1 MRLLNWRVAISGVL
15 LSVGLAACSS
25 TEEPDYAELQT
36 FEEQVSVN
44 VAWKANVGPGS
55 DEHYSRLAPVY
66 DDGVVFAAERHGN
79 VVALNADNGR
89 RLWRQDLTPATGFS
103 LLGLFRKGPPAKLAG
118 GLTLDGDTLYVGNES
133 GMLYAINKDNG
144 EIQWQSQLEGEVIS
158 APAVGEGY
166 VVLHLGNG
174 MVVSLNAADGEEQ
187 WRHEEEVP
195 ALTLRGSSSPVIS
208 AGGVILGTNNGRAA
222 VLVLE
227 SGQMA
232 WDERVATP
240 SGGSDLERI
249 VDIDATP
256 VVRGDQV
263 YMLAFNGELVALE
276 LRTGEVVWRRDYQG
290 HRTPQVAGSRIFLT
304 TSESHVVAVDRLSGN
319 ESWRSADLY
328 GRSLTEPAVLSGQ
341 LVVADRF
348 GFVHWLDRDSGQMM
362 GRYEASD
369 PIQVAPI
376 RAGDKVI
383 VMTID
388 GRLVA
393 LTD

>member
-36 FEEQVSVN
+36 FEEQVRVN
-44 VAWKANVGPGS
+44 VAWKANVGSGS
-55 DEHYSRLAPVY
+55 DEHYTRLTPVY

-89 RLWRQDLTPATGFS
+89 RLWRQDLAPATGFS
-103 LLGLFRKGPPAKLAG
+103 LLRLFSKGPPAKLAG

-133 GMLYAINKDNG
+133 GMLYAINKESG

-174 MVVSLNAADGEEQ
+174 MVVGLNAADGEEQ

-195 ALTLRGSSSPVIS
+195 ALTLRGNSSPVIS

-319 ESWRSADLY
+319 ERWRSADLY

-348 GFVHWLDRDSGQMM
+348 GFVHWLDRDSGQII
-362 GRYEASD
+362 GRYEAND
-369 PIQVAPI
+369 PIQVAPV

-388 GRLVA
+388 GRVVA

>member
-55 DEHYSRLAPVY
+55 DEHYSRLTPVY

-89 RLWRQDLTPATGFS
+89 RLWRQNLTPATGFS
-103 LLGLFRKGPPAKLAG
+103 LWRLFRKGPPAKLAG

-174 MVVSLNAADGEEQ
+174 MVVGLNAADGEEQ

-263 YMLAFNGELVALE
+263 YMLAFNGELVALQ

-319 ESWRSADLY
+319 ERWRLADLY

-348 GFVHWLDRDSGQMM
+348 GFVHWLDRDSGQII
-362 GRYEASD
+362 GRYEAND